1 MKISE
6 STEVKLDL
14 KTIVSV
20 ILITASFVGMY
31 YTLQQDIEEAKKLPP
46 AEIQRL
52 EYDLKEEWNS
62 EHITALEERVKRL
75 EQVEDVLFEEINILS
90 TLIQEGTEND
100 GKMYELNKRLEEL
113 QNKQPTIIVK
123 EVEVSKKGRR

>member
-14 KTIVSV
+14 KTIFSV
-20 ILITASFVGMY
+20 IIVTASFVGMY
-31 YTLQQDIEEAKKLPP
+31 YTLQTDIEEAKHLPP
-46 AEIQRL
+46 SEIQRL

-62 EHITALEERVKRL
+62 EHITALEERVERL

-123 EVEVSKKGRR
+123 EIPMEKKRRK

>member
-62 EHITALEERVKRL
+62 EHITALEERVERL

>member
-20 ILITASFVGMY
+20 IIITASFVGMY
-31 YTLQQDIEEAKKLPP
+31 YTLQQDIEEAKHLPP
-46 AEIQRL
+46 SEIKRL

-62 EHITALEERVKRL
+62 EHITALEERVERL

-123 EVEVSKKGRR
+123 EIPMEKKRRK

>member
-14 KTIVSV
+14 KTIISV
-20 ILITASFVGMY
+20 IIITASFVGMY
-31 YTLQQDIEEAKKLPP
+31 YTLQQDIEEAKELPP
-46 AEIQRL
+46 SEIQRL
-52 EYDLKEEWNS
+52 EYDLKEQWNS
-62 EHITALEERVKRL
+62 EHITALEERVERL

-123 EVEVSKKGRR
+123 EVEVNKKGRR

>member
-14 KTIVSV
+14 KTIFSV
-20 ILITASFVGMY
+20 IIVTASFVGMY
-31 YTLQQDIEEAKKLPP
+31 YTLQQDIEEAKQLPP
-46 AEIQRL
+46 SEIQRL
-52 EYDLKEEWNS
+52 EYDLKEQWNS
-62 EHITALEERVKRL
+62 EHITALEERVERL

-123 EVEVSKKGRR
+123 EVEVNKKGRR